1 MEQTSK
7 VADSSSRAPISGAA
21 FQARLAR
28 KSRLYM
34 TLRAARTCEWM
45 RGRALRRI
53 DECAAGFAEELQ

>member
-7 VADSSSRAPISGAA
+7 VADSKTPISGAA

-45 RGRALRRI
+45 RGRALRTVN
-53 DECAAGFAEELQ
+53 ESALGFAEELQ